1 MKTMETGTTSIV
13 SVLTSLGVDIR
24 RVGEKE
30 ISGCCPVHLKTTG
43 RVDNSPSW
51 SMNAETG
58 AWICHSCGARGSLY
72 GLLSE
77 LSGDLSS
84 IWDIKL
90 KLVETG
96 INSLSTEK
104 EVHEEKIDW
113 ISYNKF
119 SDVPE
124 HLLASRNL
132 DRTISR
138 KFGIKWNTDKKAWVI
153 PIVSPDGELNGWQEK
168 KKDWVRNY
176 PVGVKKSESLFG
188 IERFSGG
195 TAVLLESPLDVV
207 RLATV
212 TTAVQGL
219 ATFGA
224 HVSKAQLQL
233 LSNVATGL
241 IVAMDNDSA
250 GRDSSKRIWD
260 SSMRFRDG
268 VLWLDYSHT
277 TAKDIG
283 DMTDSEIMKAVEN
296 ATVLPSWLS

>member
-13 SVLTSLGVDIR
+13 TVLKELGVDIR

-58 AWICHSCGARGSLY
+58 AWICYSCGAKGSLY
-72 GLLSE
+72 GLLTE
-77 LSGDLSS
+77 LSGDFSS

-90 KLVETG
+90 KLVENG
-96 INSLSTEK
+96 ITQLTTER
-104 EVHEEKIDW
+104 EIHEDKIDW
-113 ISYNKF
+113 ISFNKF

-124 HLLASRNL
+124 HLLSSRNI
-132 DRTISR
+132 DSHTARR
-138 KFGIKWNTDKKAWVI
+138 FGIKWNTEKKAWVI
-153 PIVSPDGELNGWQEK
+153 PIVSPDGDLKGWQEK
-168 KKDWVRNY
+168 KKDWVRNF
-176 PVGVKKSESLFG
+176 PIGVKKSESLFG

-224 HVSKAQLQL
+224 HVSKTQLRL
-233 LSNVATGL
+233 LSDVATGL
-241 IVAMDNDSA
+241 IVAMDNDTA
-250 GRDSSKRIWD
+250 GIDSSRRIWD

-268 VLWLDYSHT
+268 VLWLDYAHT
-277 TAKDIG
+277 DAKDIG
-283 DMTDSEIMKAVEN
+283 DMTNDEIEQAVSN
-296 ATVLPSWLS
+296 ATVIPSWLM

>member
-13 SVLTSLGVDIR
+13 SLLTELGVDIR
-24 RVGEKE
+24 RVGERE
-30 ISGCCPVHLKTTG
+30 ISGCCPVHLRTTG
-43 RVDNSPSW
+43 KVDNSPSW

-58 AWICHSCGARGSLY
+58 AWICYSCGARGSLY

-96 INSLSTEK
+96 LSQLTTEREVK
-104 EVHEEKIDW
+104 EDKVDW
-113 ISYNKF
+113 LSYNRF
-119 SDVPE
+119 AEVPE
-124 HLLASRNL
+124 HLLSSRNL
-132 DRTISR
+132 DSTTAR
-138 KFGIKWNTDKKAWVI
+138 KFGIKWNTEKKAWVI
-153 PIVSPDGELNGWQEK
+153 PIVSPEGDLKGWQEK

-176 PVGVKKSESLFG
+176 PIGVKKSESLFG

-224 HVSKAQLQL
+224 HVSKAQLTV
-233 LSNVATGL
+233 LSHVATGL

-250 GRDSSKRIWD
+250 GNDSSKRIWE

-277 TAKDIG
+277 DAKDIG
-283 DMTDSEIMKAVEN
+283 DMTNDEITQAINN

>member
-113 ISYNKF
+113 ILYNKF

>member
-1 MKTMETGTTSIV
+1 VKTMETGTTSIV

-96 INSLSTEK
+96 INSLSAEK

-113 ISYNKF
+113 ILYNKF

-132 DRTISR
+132 DRIISR

-212 TTAVQGL
+212 TTAVQWL

-233 LSNVATGL
+233 LSDVATGL

>member
-96 INSLSTEK
+96 INSLSAEK

-224 HVSKAQLQL
+224 HVSKTQLQL

>member
-1 MKTMETGTTSIV
+1 VKTMETGTTSIV
-13 SVLTSLGVDIR
+13 TVLKNLGVDIK
-24 RVGEKE
+24 RVGDKE

-58 AWICHSCGARGSLY
+58 AWICYSCGARGSLY

-96 INSLSTEK
+96 LSQLSQER
-104 EVHEEKIDW
+104 EVREDKIDW

-119 SDVPE
+119 SEVPA
-124 HLLASRNL
+124 HLLSSRNI
-132 DRTISR
+132 DSTTAR
-138 KFGIKWNTDKKAWVI
+138 KFGIKWNTEKKAWVI
-153 PIVSPDGELNGWQEK
+153 PIVSPDGELKGWQEK
-168 KKDWVRNY
+168 KTDWVRNY
-176 PVGVKKSESLFG
+176 PIGVKKSESLFG

-224 HVSKAQLQL
+224 HVSKTQLRI
-233 LSNVATGL
+233 LSSVATGL
-241 IVAMDNDSA
+241 IVAMDNDPAGIESA
-250 GRDSSKRIWD
+250 SRIWE
-260 SSMRFRDG
+260 SSMRFRNG
-268 VLWLDYSHT
+268 VLWLNYSHT
-277 TAKDIG
+277 NAKDIG
-283 DMTDSEIMKAVEN
+283 DMTDEEINVAIDS

>member
-13 SVLTSLGVDIR
+13 TVLKELGVDIR

-58 AWICHSCGARGSLY
+58 AWICYSCGAKGSLY

-77 LSGDLSS
+77 LSGDFSS

-90 KLVETG
+90 KLVENG
-96 INSLSTEK
+96 ITQLTTER
-104 EVHEEKIDW
+104 EIHEDKIDW
-113 ISYNKF
+113 ISFNKF

-124 HLLASRNL
+124 HLLSGRNI
-132 DRTISR
+132 DSHTARR
-138 KFGIKWNTDKKAWVI
+138 FGIKWNTEKKAWVI
-153 PIVSPDGELNGWQEK
+153 PIVSPDGDLKGWQEK
-168 KKDWVRNY
+168 KKDWVRNF
-176 PVGVKKSESLFG
+176 PIGVKKSESLFG

-224 HVSKAQLQL
+224 HVSKTQLRL
-233 LSNVATGL
+233 LSDVATGL
-241 IVAMDNDSA
+241 IVAMDNDTA
-250 GRDSSKRIWD
+250 GIDSSRRIWD

-268 VLWLDYSHT
+268 VLWLDYAHT
-277 TAKDIG
+277 DAKDLG
-283 DMTDSEIMKAVEN
+283 DMTNDEIEKALNN
-296 ATVLPSWLS
+296 ATVIPSWLM